1 MNASIVIPC
10 YNEEENIHNLF
21 STWKKTIEGK
31 NIEVIFVNNG
41 SQDKSQDIFTELQ
54 KKNTDNQ
61 IKVLNLK
68 QNKGYGGGIQ
78 EGLKIANG
86 DILSWCHADNQVSVL
101 DITSLIE
108 AYMTQNNEKLIIKGR
123 RRNRSFFDNFFT
135 KNMGRAVK
143 FRTGFNLTDIN
154 AQPKVFSKKAFDKNK
169 DYSTDF
175 LFDLDFLLNAI
186 VNGFHILEKNVT
198 NLDREFGQAKG
209 GGTFVGKIKLTI
221 KTLSYLIE
229 YKK

>member
-54 KKNTDNQ
+54 KKSTDNQ

-108 AYMTQNNEKLIIKGR
+108 AYMTQNNEKLVIKGR

-154 AQPKVFSKKAFDKNK
+154 AQPKVFSKKAFDINK

-209 GGTFVGKIKLTI
+209 GGTFVGKIKLSI

>member
-54 KKNTDNQ
+54 KKSTDNQ

-86 DILSWCHADNQVSVL
+86 DILSWCHADNQVSVQ

-108 AYMTQNNEKLIIKGR
+108 AYMTQNNEKLIITGR

-154 AQPKVFSKKAFDKNK
+154 AQPKVFNKNAYDRNK
-169 DYSTDF
+169 NYSTDF
-175 LFDLDFLLNAI
+175 LFDLDFLLNAVI
-186 VNGFHILEKNVT
+186 TGFDILEINVT

-209 GGTFVGKIKLTI
+209 GGTFVGKIKLSI

>member
-1 MNASIVIPC
+1 MEIYC
-10 YNEEENIHNLF
+10 R
-21 STWKKTIEGK
+21 
-31 NIEVIFVNNG
+31 
-41 SQDKSQDIFTELQ
+41 
-54 KKNTDNQ
+54 
-61 IKVLNLK
+61 
-68 QNKGYGGGIQ
+68 
-78 EGLKIANG
+78 
-86 DILSWCHADNQVSVL
+86 CHADNQVSVL

-108 AYMTQNNEKLIIKGR
+108 AYMTQNNEKLVIKGR

-154 AQPKVFSKKAFDKNK
+154 AQPKVFSKKAFDINK

-209 GGTFVGKIKLTI
+209 GGTFVGKIKLSI

>member
-68 QNKGYGGGIQ
+68 ENKGYGGGIQ

-101 DITSLIE
+101 DIISLIE
-108 AYMTQNNEKLIIKGR
+108 AYVTQNNEKFVIKGR

-135 KNMGRAVK
+135 KNMGRVVK
-143 FRTGFNLTDIN
+143 FITGFNLTDIN

-169 DYSTDF
+169 DYSSDF

-186 VNGFHILEKNVT
+186 INGFHILEKNVT

-209 GGTFVGKIKLTI
+209 GGTFVGKIKLSI